1 MQGLSIND
9 ASGRRVLSSHFVD
22 PLQANLAIEAALSTT
37 DSIVWVPSLHTQHNG
52 ALSAAAGHEIEDD
65 DEEQGGQ
72 HLADDDEGDGW
83 RTQQQTRRAGGQA
96 VCQIERNELRFIA
109 PVASNVDPII
119 PLTFLDK
126 FYQVLETYIGGAV
139 TEASI
144 KDHFDIVLALMEEMM
159 ASGRPLMSES
169 SQLKELVVPPAQL
182 LAKVANTAATVA
194 GLTNT
199 HPTQSPANALLASPL
214 PWRRQWIRHSSN
226 EIYFDL
232 AENLEFVL
240 DKAGKILSA
249 SIAGEVNCRSKLSG
263 MPDLSLTF
271 TDPSQLDDCAFH
283 PSVRFGKWSKD
294 KVVSFVPP
302 DGSFSL
308 MHYQVAGLVK
318 SSLTSSA
325 ASAHAVLPLSI
336 TSNVTHGDQGGAF
349 SVTLTSRSPYAR
361 PLTNIQ
367 ARLVLGKGANG
378 LSATVSGGGYLRDA
392 GGKVT
397 GGGAGQW
404 DVVND
409 AKQGQVLVWTID
421 ELISTDRPAVLSG
434 QYFSPPDTKP
444 APAFTVSFDS
454 PMSSFSGVRIASLK
468 VSGEA
473 YSIYKGVKSKGRGLV
488 EVRCQ

>member
-22 PLQANLAIEAALSTT
+22 PLQANLAIEAALGTK
-37 DSIVWVPSLHTQHNG
+37 DNIVWVPSLHAHYKG
-52 ALSAAAGHEIEDD
+52 AKSAVGNRQE
-65 DEEQGGQ
+65 DEEDSEEE
-72 HLADDDEGDGW
+72 HDDGEDGW
-83 RTQQQTRRAGGQA
+83 RTGQHGTTMKRSGGQA
-96 VCQIERNELRFIA
+96 VCQIERNGLRYIA
-109 PVASNVDPII
+109 PVASSVDPII

-159 ASGRPLMSES
+159 ASGRPLMSET
-169 SQLKELVVPPAQL
+169 SQLKELVVPPTQL

-194 GLTNT
+194 GLVLRFGLFK
-199 HPTQSPANALLASPL
+199 H
-214 PWRRQWIRHSSN
+214 
-226 EIYFDL
+226 FDL
-232 AENLEFVL
+232 AESLEFVL

-249 SIAGEVNCRSKLSG
+249 TIAGEVACRSKLSG

-283 PSVRFGKWSKD
+283 PSVRFGKWNKD

-308 MHYQVAGLVK
+308 MQYQVGGLIK
-318 SSLTSSA
+318 QSLTSSA
-325 ASAHAVLPLSI
+325 ASAHAVLPISV
-336 TSNVTHGDQGGAF
+336 TSSVTHGAQGGAF
-349 SVTLTSRSPYAR
+349 SITLTSRTPYAR
-361 PLTNIQ
+361 PMTNIQ
-367 ARLVLGKGANG
+367 VRLALGKGANG
-378 LSATVSGGGYLRDA
+378 LTATVSGGGYLRDA

-404 DVVND
+404 EVVGD
-409 AKQGQVLVWTID
+409 ARQGQVLLWTIE

-434 QYFSPPDTKP
+434 QYFSPAEIKP
-444 APAFTVSFDS
+444 APAFTVSFES
-454 PMSSFSGVRIASLK
+454 PMSSFSGVRISALK
-468 VSGEA
+468 VAGEA
-473 YSIYKGVKSKGRGLV
+473 YSIYKGVKTKGRGIL